1 MPPRVS
7 SGSQWTNW
15 GEGGV
20 SHTTLSGQGGAGVW
34 SRGEGWAGRRMLQS
48 APALHPN
55 QRCGGCA
62 ARPSIFHTKGRPPPP
77 LEALR
82 ASPPMTAGQC
92 REAEKRETD
101 TQTRIERP
109 SRFKPRSTL
118 WDQKGRVGHGPLEM
132 KRDRDTEG
140 TETGTGRKETERRG
154 ETESEIGAS
163 EERGASG
170 EQRERWETDTKT
182 DTQRA
187 ERAETDRDSE
197 IGSGP
202 KARGKPKVRD
212 PEPKTDPLAT
222 GGKKITDRE

>member
-1 MPPRVS
+1 
-7 SGSQWTNW
+7 
-15 GEGGV
+15 
-20 SHTTLSGQGGAGVW
+20 
-34 SRGEGWAGRRMLQS
+34 MLQS

-77 LEALR
+77 REALR

-92 REAEKRETD
+92 GEAEKRETD